1 MEARGGLGHAP
12 APATGTE
19 AAPFAGKGHEP
30 LERALP
36 APQAGE
42 AVRQDATGEKVP
54 KLLLHER
61 RQAGALG
68 VVSRG
73 IEERVQVRVDDPV
86 PHAAFGVP
94 RLIP

>member
-1 MEARGGLGHAP
+1 MGAPEYYRLGRWELARYV
-12 APATGTE
+12 E
-19 AAPFAGKGHEP
+19 
-30 LERALP
+30 
-36 APQAGE
+36 
-42 AVRQDATGEKVP
+42 VP

-86 PHAAFGVP
+86 EHAAFGVP